1 MWIADGV
8 IQNPHLVLAIYLQ
21 PLISFSQS
29 IMTHSKDPSAIWRWQ
44 RYGEPIIAQS
54 NILLTHI
61 EYCFTLYFIIYFRL
75 KILLLFHRITYI
87 SRILHYIILQAGCI
101 TVWYWRGRGGGHQY
115 FITIM
120 TCQPGRMSTYTRDI
134 SIIATS
140 IHTLFS
146 LTTY

>member
-87 SRILHYIILQAGCI
+87 SRYYIISYYRPVILQFG
-101 TVWYWRGRGGGHQY
+101 TGGGV
-115 FITIM
+115 
-120 TCQPGRMSTYTRDI
+120 GV
-134 SIIATS
+134 ATS
-140 IHTLFS
+140 TLS
-146 LTTY
+146 H